1 MTADF
6 ILRWLPLELFAKVL
20 KGTTPAPRENSIK
33 GLYFIGQS
41 EVRSGGNVLQR
52 RVQVL
57 PDDDG
62 PEPTYLQLG
71 DLVISSL
78 DPKRRVLMVN
88 ELADGAI
95 LGRECLA
102 VRPESNR
109 QFFAPKFLM
118 AWMKTDD
125 FARQAD
131 ALTTGTTMRRLT
143 PRSLGEIQVPLL
155 TSKHQERVVAIA
167 DKFDTA
173 TAALRST
180 LAQVEELEGIELDL
194 AFLEDSDEE

>member
-1 MTADF
+1 MTDDVV
-6 ILRWLPLELFAKVL
+6 IRWLPLGLCAKVL
-20 KGTTPAPRENSIK
+20 KGTTPAPRENSTK

-41 EVRSGGNVLQR
+41 EVRSGGHALLR
-52 RVQVL
+52 RVQVF
-57 PDDDG
+57 PDDG

-78 DPKRRVLMVN
+78 GPKRRVLMVN

-102 VRPESNR
+102 VRLPSNR
-109 QFFAPKFLM
+109 KYFTPKFLM

-125 FARQAD
+125 FVRQVD
-131 ALTTGTTMRRLT
+131 ALTTGMTMPRLT
-143 PRSLGEIQVPLL
+143 QRSLEDVQVPWL
-155 TSKHQERVVAIA
+155 TPKHQELVTAIA

-194 AFLEDSDEE
+194 AFLEDSDEG

>member
-1 MTADF
+1 MTADIVF
-6 ILRWLPLELFAKVL
+6 RWIPLELAAEVL
-20 KGTTPAPRENSIK
+20 KGTTPAPQVNSIK

-41 EVRSGGNVLQR
+41 EVRSGGNAPLR

-57 PDDDG
+57 PEDDG

-88 ELADGAI
+88 EVVDGAI

-102 VRPESNR
+102 VRLHRNR
-109 QFFAPKFLM
+109 QFFTPKFLM

-125 FARQAD
+125 FLRQAD
-131 ALTTGTTMRRLT
+131 ALTTGTTMPRLT
-143 PRSLGEIQVPLL
+143 QRALGAVQVPLL
-155 TSKHQERVVAIA
+155 TPKNEERVTSIA
-167 DKFDTA
+167 HKFDVA
-173 TAALRST
+173 TGALRLT
-180 LAQVEELEGIELDL
+180 LAQVEELEGIELEL
-194 AFLEDSDEE
+194 AFLEDSNEG